1 MYIANEARIIKETSR
16 GYDLIRIQDDMLTH
30 REIELVGEI
39 DDQTVNALIREL
51 RYLER
56 EDPDGKITMYINSP
70 GGGVDSGLAL
80 YDTMQAISCPVRTV
94 CVGLAASMAA
104 LIFVSGA
111 ERDMLPHSRVMIHD
125 PLIVSTGGSAL
136 RIKAVSDDLMETRK
150 IVAEVIAQHTGKSLE
165 EILEKTATDSFFRAE
180 EAVSFGLADRVVTSF
195 GEEQHKGGM

>member
-1 MYIANEARIIKETSR
+1 MNYGANIIKETSN

-39 DDQTVNALIREL
+39 DDQAVNALIREL

-56 EDPDGKITMYINSP
+56 QDPDAEIVMYINSP

-104 LIFVSGA
+104 LIFVSGTR
-111 ERDMLPHSRVMIHD
+111 RDMLPHSRVMIHD
-125 PLIVSTGGSAL
+125 PLIVQTGGSAL
-136 RIKAVSDDLMETRK
+136 RLKAVSDDLMETRR
-150 IVAEVIAQHTGKSLE
+150 IVAEVIAQHTGRSLDD
-165 EILEKTATDSFFRAE
+165 ILAKTATDSYFRAE
-180 EAVSFGLADRVVTSF
+180 DAIKFGLADHIITSF
-195 GEEQHKGGM
+195 KREEAENV